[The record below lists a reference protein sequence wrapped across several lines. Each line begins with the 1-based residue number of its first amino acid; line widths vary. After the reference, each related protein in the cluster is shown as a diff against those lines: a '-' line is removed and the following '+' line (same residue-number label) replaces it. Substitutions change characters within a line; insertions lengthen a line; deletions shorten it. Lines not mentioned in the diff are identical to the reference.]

1 MDFARVRATVA
12 MMKQKKGPRLPPE
25 TPSTQPQP
33 PTQEQIAALAHA
45 IWIDRGRPEG
55 RDLDNWLEAER
66 QLRGEVR
73 KPVAADDIPATND
86 ALDPDSAVEGKVE
99 RELDRVTGQPSQRSS
114 TSL

>member
-1 MDFARVRATVA
+1 
-12 MMKQKKGPRLPPE
+12 MKPKKTSRLSPTSPSSVPP
-25 TPSTQPQP
+25 P

-55 RDLDNWLEAER
+55 MDIDHWLEAER

-73 KPVAADDIPATND
+73 RPAAPDELPASNE
-86 ALDPDSAVEGKVE
+86 ALDPARSMTGEIE
-99 RELDRVTGQPSQRSS
+99 RELDRVTGAPGQRSP